1 MLKAGIHKTRQFP
14 LWSLTV
20 FLLFITLFS
29 IFISTN
35 PYSFRSQHK
44 IELVC
49 KTIKA
54 ASAKSVF
61 YLKNTVK
68 TCVQKNSYSPA
79 KRLKTFLQYYNV
91 LEKVKLAISQQRA
104 ISFTNPVS
112 LALYTVYHSTSDLTN
127 PAI

>member
-1 MLKAGIHKTRQFP
+1 MLKAAIYKKRQFP
-14 LWSLTV
+14 LWALPV

-35 PYSFRSQHK
+35 PYSYHSQHK

-49 KTIKA
+49 KTTKA
-54 ASAKSVF
+54 ATAKSVF
-61 YLKNTVK
+61 YLKKTVK
-68 TCVQKNSYSPA
+68 FFVQKDSYLPA
-79 KRLKTFLQYYNV
+79 KRLKTFLQYYTL
-91 LEKVKLAISQQRA
+91 LEKVKIAISQQRA

-112 LALYTVYHSTSDLTN
+112 LALYKVYYSISDLTD